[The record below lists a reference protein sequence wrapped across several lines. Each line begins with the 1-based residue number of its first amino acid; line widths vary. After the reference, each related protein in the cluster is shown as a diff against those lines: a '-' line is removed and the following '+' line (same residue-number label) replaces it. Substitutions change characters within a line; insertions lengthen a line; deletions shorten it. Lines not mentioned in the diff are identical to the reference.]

1 MDKLSTHLPY
11 DEHDL
16 MKGNTCF
23 VTCDTVVVPSDWP
36 FIPQSWLRAYAGNVV
51 KVLEIDPDNAH
62 LVFAKSGETLG
73 WLYSTL
79 LGSILSNCLLQS
91 RHRAYE
97 IASVVDGTVPVRRDF
112 GIARAPSGVVFGQV
126 LKIWRRFGK
135 VLAPSHHVGSSMGGH
150 PHAWVK
156 FVNLGWTL

>member
-1 MDKLSTHLPY
+1 MASSCETGGFADLSPAILAHFFYKTCSICSATSHRMDKLSTHLPY

-97 IASVVDGTVPVRRDF
+97 IASVVDGTVPVRRAF
-112 GIARAPSGVVFGQV
+112 GIARAPSGVVFFF
-126 LKIWRRFGK
+126 K
-135 VLAPSHHVGSSMGGH
+135 S
-150 PHAWVK
+150 
-156 FVNLGWTL
+156 